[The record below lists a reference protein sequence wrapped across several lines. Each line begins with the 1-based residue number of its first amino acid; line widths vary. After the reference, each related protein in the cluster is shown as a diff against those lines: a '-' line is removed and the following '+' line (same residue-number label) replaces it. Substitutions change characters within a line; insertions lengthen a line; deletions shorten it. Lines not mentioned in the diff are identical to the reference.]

1 MYKGTL
7 SWLEN
12 FWYVR
17 TAWFCIPNI
26 YFLFWNSTRN
36 TPKIRKNCQFLSR
49 KVTKMASM
57 APKKSIN
64 SCQWLQNLEKIDV
77 NDSANLEKNRVNDS
91 RNWNK
96 TVSTAPKSI
105 LVARTV
111 CKLFSLWFKFLSFE
125 WFLKLWSFVL
135 RLDFK
140 WKLQSLKDFS
150 TFNLNTGQL
159 CYKKYI

>member
-1 MYKGTL
+1 MNNCAEVINKVLKGTL
-7 SWLEN
+7 SCPEN
-12 FWYVR
+12 FWYVK
-17 TAWFCIPNI
+17 TACFCIPNI
-26 YFLFWNSTRN
+26 YFLFWNSPRN

-96 TVSTAPKSI
+96 TVSTAPKSGKKMTSTAPRI
-105 LVARTV
+105 TLSRNFFFCETIDM
-111 CKLFSLWFKFLSFE
+111 KKEEFRWGRMQLW
-125 WFLKLWSFVL
+125 
-135 RLDFK
+135 D
-140 WKLQSLKDFS
+140 
-150 TFNLNTGQL
+150 
-159 CYKKYI
+159 